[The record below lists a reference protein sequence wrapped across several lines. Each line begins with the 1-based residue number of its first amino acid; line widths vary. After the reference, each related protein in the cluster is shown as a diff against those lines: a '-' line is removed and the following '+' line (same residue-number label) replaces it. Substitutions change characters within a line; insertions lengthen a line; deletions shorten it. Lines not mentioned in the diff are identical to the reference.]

1 MYYHFVKQRKLA
13 GPCGDM
19 GGFTRLV
26 ASEGGKPDGLE
37 AEMPSFFVRQYTT
50 AEIARYGHFGVLNR
64 PFSVVQFADRG
75 GFEALQEQF
84 VYIAETD
91 HVLMRPLPN
100 LATPDKAAAFSFGYM
115 HCGSSHQP
123 LLDKFAPGVTY
134 SDVQPVG
141 PSPLVVSKP
150 VLRRLAPLWLNLSLA
165 LKLDPVADRRFGWV
179 LEMWGYSIAAASLGI
194 RHSIKGMQIEPN
206 AYAGT
211 KDGFEKGY
219 QIFHYTYGIEYRLNG
234 SPQGFNTIGEWSL
247 DKRHYGGAYPPPNL
261 DPPPKQANPSTKWLH
276 AAWNEA
282 ITEAGDTWPA
292 TNAMGTIGWR
302 REGATADEIQK
313 SALASAVVGSHWT
326 WAGIK
331 TLSFLPAGA
340 LKTPWGVGKWGIALR
355 PKGLPACAPPGECL
369 YIDFSG
375 AAHHASFDLSA
386 GTFLSTRVGDGEEVI
401 GKRL

>member
-1 MYYHFVKQRKLA
+1 MRYAYIVLYLLALAGWNYVCWLHYSDVSNDSMIASRAVRPAAAARRAERVPARFEASAASTSASASASAASAADPACPGRRPYHTLLTSQATTYQAWQSRIMYYHFIKQRKLA
-13 GPCGDM
+13 GPCGEM

-26 ASEGGKPDGLE
+26 ASEDGKPDGLE

-123 LLDKFAPGVTY
+123 LLDKFAPGVKY
-134 SDVQPVG
+134 SEVQPVG

-179 LEMWGYSIAAASLGI
+179 LEMWGYSIACAALGV
-194 RHSIKGMQIEPN
+194 KNYVWQQLQIEPSASWRQN
-206 AYAGT
+206 LTAEDPYI
-211 KDGFEKGY
+211 Y
-219 QIFHYTYGIEYRLNG
+219 HYTFGVEYSVDG
-234 SPQGFNTIGEWSL
+234 VPVVGAVGEWSL
-247 DKRHYGGAYPPPNL
+247 DKRHYFGAL
-261 DPPPKQANPSTKWLH
+261 PPKQL
-276 AAWNEA
+276 
-282 ITEAGDTWPA
+282 
-292 TNAMGTIGWR
+292 
-302 REGATADEIQK
+302 
-313 SALASAVVGSHWT
+313 
-326 WAGIK
+326 
-331 TLSFLPAGA
+331 
-340 LKTPWGVGKWGIALR
+340 
-355 PKGLPACAPPGECL
+355 APPPHCALECAWVL
-369 YIDFSG
+369 VARGQRGHARVQRI
-375 AAHHASFDLSA
+375 HHRPSAS
-386 GTFLSTRVGDGEEVI
+386 
-401 GKRL
+401 